1 VKFMADEKTE
11 VKARVGFDIQDFIR
25 SFSGSFVMK
34 AFEQQISITLLE
46 MGMGKIQKGDRK
58 GEFKCQT
65 LSEFERTRGFA
76 LGIQWA
82 IDFLESRV
90 NEAKRIE
97 KSRTKKEG
105 KEGE

>member
-1 VKFMADEKTE
+1 MADKKTE
-11 VKARVGFDIQDFIR
+11 TKARIGFDIQEFIR
-25 SFSGSFVMK
+25 SFSGSFVMR
-34 AFEQQISITLLE
+34 AFEQQIAITLSE

-65 LSEFERTRGFA
+65 LSEFERMRGVA

-82 IDFLESRV
+82 IDFFESRV

-105 KEGE
+105 EEEKG

>member
-1 VKFMADEKTE
+1 MADEKTE
-11 VKARVGFDIQDFIR
+11 IKARVGFDIQDFIR

-34 AFEQQISITLLE
+34 AFEQQISITLYE

-58 GEFKCQT
+58 GEFKCLT
-65 LSEFERTRGFA
+65 LSEFERTRGFG

-97 KSRTKKEG
+97 KTRSTIEKKES
-105 KEGE
+105 KT

>member
-1 VKFMADEKTE
+1 MTDEKQET
-11 VKARVGFDIQDFIR
+11 KARVGFDIQDFIR

-34 AFEQQISITLLE
+34 AFEQQIAITLSE
-46 MGMGKIQKGDRK
+46 MGMGKIQKGDKK

-76 LGIQWA
+76 LGVQWV

-97 KSRTKKEG
+97 KTRSTKEKEES
-105 KEGE
+105 KT